1 MPKFNLPQKNTGM
14 NKSKHFSGQPV
25 MSQIIKLIPRQM
37 INYLVRRHNCDYYYK
52 RFRTYDHLVT
62 MLYCCMHDCTS
73 LREVTTGLQAHYNKF
88 GHLNLKCIPRR
99 STLSD
104 SNKRRNPEF
113 FEDLYNNLYQL
124 YYGSLPDSL
133 AGKRKEQRLFIMD
146 STTISLYADI
156 LKGAGCYAANGK
168 KKGGAKAHVLLNA
181 ENNLPQ
187 LINLSAGSRNDR
199 IFMDRIQLPKGA
211 ILVFDRGYHKF
222 SQWDDWNKQG
232 ISWVTRLINN
242 EVFEVLNNRQ
252 VSDTQKQKGVL
263 DDEVILLCR
272 GTNASTKRIQV
283 RLITYQDN
291 ERPEPF
297 LFLTNNLRF
306 NASTIASLYKQ
317 RWQIEI
323 FFKRF
328 KQNNPVKYF
337 LGDNENAIK
346 IQLWTA
352 FIKDLLIKIIKDK
365 VRRKWSYANLS
376 SMVRHH
382 LMNYINIFKFLND
395 PDKAF
400 IKIIKQYQVQAA
412 LFPT

>member
-1 MPKFNLPQKNTGM
+1 M

-263 DDEVILLCR
+263 DDQIILLGR

>member
-146 STTISLYADI
+146 STTISLYSDI

-263 DDEVILLCR
+263 DDQIILLGR

>member
-263 DDEVILLCR
+263 DDQIILLGR

>member
-1 MPKFNLPQKNTGM
+1 M
-14 NKSKHFSGQPV
+14 NKSTHFSGQPV
-25 MSQIIKLIPRQM
+25 LSQIIRLIPRQM
-37 INYLVRRHNCDYYYK
+37 INSLVRRHNCDYYYK
-52 RFRTYDHLVT
+52 RFKTYDHLVT

-73 LREVTTGLQAHYNKF
+73 LREVATGLQAHYNKF

-99 STLSD
+99 STLAD
-104 SNKRRNPEF
+104 SNKNRNPQF
-113 FEDLYNNLYQL
+113 FEDLYNNLYQF

-133 AGKRKEQRLFIMD
+133 AGKRKEQRLFIID
-146 STTISLYADI
+146 STTISLYSDI

-199 IFMDRIQLPKGA
+199 IFMNRIQLPKSS

-252 VSDTQKQKGVL
+252 VSDTQKQKGIL
-263 DDEVILLCR
+263 NDQVILLGR

-283 RLITYQDN
+283 RLITYQDKD
-291 ERPEPF
+291 RPEPF

-306 NASTIASLYKQ
+306 NASTIALLYKQ

-365 VRRKWSYANLS
+365 VRRKWSYANLN
-376 SMVRHH
+376 SMIRHH
-382 LMNYINIFKFLND
+382 LMNYINVFKFLND
-395 PDKAF
+395 PDKAL
-400 IKIIKQYQVQAA
+400 IKIIKQYQVQTA

>member
-263 DDEVILLCR
+263 DDQIILLGR

-297 LFLTNNLRF
+297 LFLTNNVRF
-306 NASTIASLYKQ
+306 NPSTIASLYKQ